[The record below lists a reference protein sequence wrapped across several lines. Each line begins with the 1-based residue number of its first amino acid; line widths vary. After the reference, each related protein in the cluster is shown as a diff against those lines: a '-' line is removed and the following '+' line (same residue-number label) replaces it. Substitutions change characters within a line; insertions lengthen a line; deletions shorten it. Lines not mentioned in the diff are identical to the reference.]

1 MGYPAGFEGGRMVR
15 TKDPGGSALE
25 RLREF
30 GLRYPGAHTKSPW
43 PGHLDLAVNDKT
55 FAYLSIAGEP
65 LKISCKLPRSAD
77 AALELPFTTPTAYGL
92 GKSGWVTATFP
103 DDAPVPVDLLE
114 EWIDESYRAQAP
126 KRLSARLPAFGART
140 AIDGEPDGE
149 RDDDAPATPAVASPR
164 AARRSTVKRES
175 AGVPATPPRATERRA
190 TNRPTKRAAA
200 APASRA
206 KAKAKAKGAAGGAT
220 QRQPARAAS
229 ASGAKRAGVS
239 PRATKRPAKKRA
251 RPRA

>member
-1 MGYPAGFEGGRMVR
+1 MVR

-65 LKISCKLPRSAD
+65 LKISCKLPRSSD

-103 DDAPVPVDLLE
+103 DGTVVPVDLLE

-126 KRLSARLPAFGART
+126 KRLSARVPPFGAG
-140 AIDGEPDGE
+140 ASIDGERPEGEPEDGAPD
-149 RDDDAPATPAVASPR
+149 DSAPTRAAVARPR
-164 AARRSTVKRES
+164 PVPRRSTVKQ
-175 AGVPATPPRATERRA
+175 
-190 TNRPTKRAAA
+190 KRAGA
-200 APASRA
+200 APAPALRSSTGGATKRPAKRPARA
-206 KAKAKAKGAAGGAT
+206 PASKAKGAARAVQ
-220 QRQPARAAS
+220 QRGPARAAS
-229 ASGAKRAGVS
+229 AARGSKREGVS
-239 PRATKRPAKKRA
+239 PRATMRPAKKRA

>member
-1 MGYPAGFEGGRMVR
+1 MAR

-65 LKISCKLPRSAD
+65 LKISCKLPRSSD

-103 DDAPVPVDLLE
+103 DGAAVPVDLLE

-126 KRLSARLPAFGART
+126 KRLSARLPPLAAGAS
-140 AIDGEPDGE
+140 IGGE
-149 RDDDAPATPAVASPR
+149 RDDAAPAKPAAVARPQT
-164 AARRSTVKRES
+164 RRSTVQAE
-175 AGVPATPPRATERRA
+175 P
-190 TNRPTKRAAA
+190 AAA
-200 APASRA
+200 AGAAARGSKRLAAKKASRRA
-206 KAKAKAKGAAGGAT
+206 PAGGAGKASAAA
-220 QRQPARAAS
+220 ARGGTVPRAGAAS
-229 ASGAKRAGVS
+229 KRAPVRGASARLAEREGVS
-239 PRATKRPAKKRA
+239 PQAAKRPAKKRA

>member
-1 MGYPAGFEGGRMVR
+1 MVR

-65 LKISCKLPRSAD
+65 LKISCKLPRSSD

-103 DDAPVPVDLLE
+103 DGAPVPVDLLE

-126 KRLSARLPAFGART
+126 KRLSAPLPPFAAGAS
-140 AIDGEPDGE
+140 IGGEL
-149 RDDDAPATPAVASPR
+149 DDDAPAKPAAAASPR
-164 AARRSTVKRES
+164 TGRSTVKREPGAA
-175 AGVPATPPRATERRA
+175 AGAAARGSKRPAAKKAARRA
-190 TNRPTKRAAA
+190 TGGRAEK
-200 APASRA
+200 APAV
-206 KAKAKAKGAAGGAT
+206 K
-220 QRQPARAAS
+220 ARAAKVPS
-229 ASGAKRAGVS
+229 AARAAPKRAPVRGASARLSKRDGVS
-239 PRATKRPAKKRA
+239 PRAAKRPVKKRA
-251 RPRA
+251 RPQA

>member
-1 MGYPAGFEGGRMVR
+1 MVR

-149 RDDDAPATPAVASPR
+149 RDDDAPSTPAVASPR
-164 AARRSTVKRES
+164 ARRSTVKRDS
-175 AGVPATPPRATERRA
+175 ARAEPAAPRRGSKRRA
-190 TNRPTKRAAA
+190 TKRPTKRAAA
-200 APASRA
+200 APASRT
-206 KAKAKAKGAAGGAT
+206 KAKGAAGGAT